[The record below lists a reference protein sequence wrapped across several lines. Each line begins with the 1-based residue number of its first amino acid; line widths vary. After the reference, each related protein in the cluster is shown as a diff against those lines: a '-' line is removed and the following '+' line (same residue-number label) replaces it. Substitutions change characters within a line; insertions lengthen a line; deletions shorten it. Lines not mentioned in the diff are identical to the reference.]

1 MILYNVTISIDK
13 QVESEWL
20 RWMKTV
26 HIPDVMATGCFE
38 SHRMLRIMF
47 EENQD
52 SSSYAIQYVAA
63 DMQQFQK
70 YQTLFATR
78 LQEEHGN
85 RYKGKY
91 AAFRSLLEEV

>member
-13 QVESEWL
+13 QAESEWL

-70 YQTLFATR
+70 YQTFFAAR